1 MKTNRKILLVLLI
14 SSFWSSA
21 AQETLMNQALVSPEV
36 GNDRRVTFRLKA
48 PDVKEVKLT
57 GDWMP
62 REGFG
67 RASVSM
73 EKGADSV
80 WSYTSGS
87 LPSELYWY
95 HFIVDGVRTLDP
107 SNAHMI
113 RDVASVFNIFIVPG
127 AKGDLYSVQ
136 PVPHGTIHKRWYP
149 SLGLGLQRR
158 MTVYLPPG
166 YEDSDQK
173 YPVLYLLHGAGGDED
188 AWSDLGRATQIMDNL
203 IASGKAKPMIV
214 VMPNGNAQDE
224 AAPGK
229 ASGSLVQ
236 PLFMRPNMMGGSY
249 ITTFGDI
256 IAFIESN
263 YRVKTDKQHRAVAG
277 LSMGGFH
284 SLHISRYHPNTFE
297 YVGLFSPAI
306 MPRNNTEAP
315 VFQNM
320 DETLQT
326 QMKNGYELYWIG
338 IGRED
343 FLFEEVAAYR
353 KRLDQMNLTYEYME
367 TGGGHVWSLWR
378 EYLTIF
384 AQRLFR

>member
-1 MKTNRKILLVLLI
+1 MKTTRTFFLLI
-14 SSFWSSA
+14 TLTGCIFGFS
-21 AQETLMNQALVSPEV
+21 QEALQYQVLVSPEV
-36 GNDRRVTFRLKA
+36 HEDGRVTFRLYA
-48 PDVKEVKLT
+48 PEAREVKIS

-62 REGFG
+62 QEGFG
-67 RASVSM
+67 RAAVAM

-80 WSYTSGS
+80 WTYTTEP

-95 HFIVDGVRTLDP
+95 HFLVDGVRTLDP

-127 AKGDLYSVQ
+127 GQGDLYSVQ
-136 PVPHGTIHKRWYP
+136 PVPHGTIQKRWYDSP
-149 SLGLGLQRR
+149 GLGLKRR

-166 YEDSDQK
+166 YEESDQN
-173 YPVLYLLHGAGGDED
+173 YPVLYLLHGAGGDEE

-214 VMPNGNAQDE
+214 VMPNGNARDE

-229 ASGSLVQ
+229 ASGPLVQ
-236 PLFMRPNMMGGSY
+236 PSFMRPKIMGGSY
-249 ITTFGDI
+249 ITTFGDV

-263 YRVKTDKQHRAVAG
+263 YHVKTGKEHRAVAG

-284 SLHISRYHPNTFE
+284 SLHISRYHPNTFD

-306 MPRNNTEAP
+306 MPRNNGDAP

-320 DETLQT
+320 DETLEA
-326 QMKNGYELYWIG
+326 QMKNGYTLYWIG
-338 IGRED
+338 IGKTD
-343 FLFEEVAAYR
+343 FR
-353 KRLDQMNLTYEYME
+353 
-367 TGGGHVWSLWR
+367 
-378 EYLTIF
+378 
-384 AQRLFR
+384 AQRPTAKCPGQ